1 MVSQEIGEYLEVAG
15 LKTFYIKTGTGDPLL
30 LMHGGAPG
38 ACSLVNYGPVIEPLS
53 KAGFTVYAF
62 DQPGYGY
69 TDNPTDFSA
78 EFRVT
83 HTKAFIDAVGL
94 ERFHFI
100 GNSAGVYPGLRLALE
115 DPRMAKLII
124 IAGGGFGG
132 QLSAEAQALGRKHG
146 EDLGA
151 YTPSI
156 ENMRKMLSGT
166 IFNQDRVTEE
176 LVQLRYEMSAGR
188 HFEAQQQRRGAPGA
202 RSIVEEIPSMKVKTL
217 VMWGRNDRGSAI
229 EQAYR
234 AFEMIPDAELHTF
247 NNCAHWPMWDQTERF
262 ITVVADFLHAP
273 D

>member
-1 MVSQEIGEYLEVAG
+1 MISQQVGEYVEVAG
-15 LKTFYIKTGTGDPLL
+15 LKTFYVRAGSGHPLV

-38 ACSLVNYGPVIEPLS
+38 ACSLVNYGPVIEPLGEM
-53 KAGFTVYAF
+53 GFTVYAF

-78 EFRVT
+78 EYRFA
-83 HTKAFIDAVGL
+83 HAKAFIDAVGL
-94 ERFHFI
+94 DRYHFI

-115 DPRMAKLII
+115 DPRMARLII

-132 QLSAEAQALGRKHG
+132 QVSPEAQEMGRRHG
-146 EDLGA
+146 QDLA
-151 YTPSI
+151 DYTPSV

-176 LVQLRYEMSAGR
+176 LVQLRYEMSGGR
-188 HFEAQQQRRGAPGA
+188 HFEAQQKRRGTPPAKPIGD
-202 RSIVEEIPSMKVKTL
+202 EIPNMKVKTL

-234 AFEMIPDAELHTF
+234 AFEVIPNAELHTF
-247 NNCAHWPMWDQTERF
+247 NNCAHWPMWDQTGRF
-262 ITVVADFLHAP
+262 VTVVADFLNAP